1 MSDLF
6 PVDLRSDTVTKP
18 TPGMRKA
25 MADAIVGDDVF
36 GEDPTANRLHERVA
50 EILGKEAA
58 LFVPSGTAG
67 NQICIAAQTKPGDEV
82 LLDENA
88 HIFNFEGGA
97 PALLSGV
104 QLRPLPGSRGRLNAA
119 QVTSTVRGG
128 ASHLPPTVMV
138 ALENTH
144 NRAGGSIYELDE
156 LTRIRDAAHAKSL
169 IVHLDGARI
178 WNAAVATGCR
188 ESDIAQYA
196 DSVSVCFS
204 KGLGAPVGSAVAGSR
219 EFVGRAHRYRKLFG
233 GGMRQVGILAAAAL
247 YALENHRERLA
258 EDHAKAAQ
266 LTKLLLEDGRVTVDQ
281 PVQTNILMATLSE
294 TTVSAPELARRCA
307 RDGVLF
313 FPEGERRL
321 RLVTHLDVPAAAIAP
336 AADIIRKNLTP

>member
-1 MSDLF
+1 MSDIF

-18 TPGMRKA
+18 TPAMRKV

-58 LFVPSGTAG
+58 LFVPSGTMG
-67 NQICIAAQTKPGDEV
+67 NQVCIAAQTHPGDEV

-88 HIFNFEGGA
+88 HIFNYEGGA
-97 PALLSGV
+97 PGLLAGV
-104 QLRPLPGSRGRLNAA
+104 QLRTLAGDRGRLNAA
-119 QVTSTVRGG
+119 QIISAARGG

-144 NRAGGSIYELDE
+144 NRAGGSVYDVSELKK
-156 LTRIRDAAHAKSL
+156 IRDAATQKNL

-178 WNAAVATGCR
+178 WNAAIASGCR

-219 EFVGRAHRYRKLFG
+219 EFIRRAHRFRKLFG

-247 YALENHRERLA
+247 YALDHHRERLA
-258 EDHAKAAQ
+258 EDHAKAAE
-266 LTKLLLEDGRVTVDQ
+266 LTRLVMDSGMMVVEQ
-281 PVQTNILMATLSE
+281 PVQTNILMVTLVDG
-294 TTVSAPELARRCA
+294 TVSAPELAERCK

-313 FPEGERRL
+313 FPEGARRL
-321 RLVTHLDVPAAAIAP
+321 RLVTHLDVPASAIRP
-336 AADIIRKNLTP
+336 AADVIRKSLKP

>member
-1 MSDLF
+1 
-6 PVDLRSDTVTKP
+6 
-18 TPGMRKA
+18 
-25 MADAIVGDDVF
+25 
-36 GEDPTANRLHERVA
+36 
-50 EILGKEAA
+50 
-58 LFVPSGTAG
+58 
-67 NQICIAAQTKPGDEV
+67 
-82 LLDENA
+82 
-88 HIFNFEGGA
+88 
-97 PALLSGV
+97 
-104 QLRPLPGSRGRLNAA
+104 
-119 QVTSTVRGG
+119 
-128 ASHLPPTVMV
+128 MV

-144 NRAGGSIYELDE
+144 NRAGGSIYELEE
-156 LTRIRDAAHAKSL
+156 LKRIREAARAKNL

-178 WNAAVATGCR
+178 WNAAAATGCR
-188 ESDIAQYA
+188 EANIAQYA

-247 YALENHRERLA
+247 YALENHRERLV
-258 EDHAKAAQ
+258 EDHAKAVQ

-336 AADIIRKNLTP
+336 AADIIRKHLTP